1 GWNLRID
8 IGSVRRRDE
17 RPGPRANFRD
27 AHGGRRTAFRHRP
40 AAQRRRL
47 PACACRLHLR
57 KRPGPGRR
65 GRRSPPGSEADA
77 RGSAGWLRSCSGRRD
92 RMDTFAEV
100 AAGPAAAKWRIFM
113 HRLRNRFQAAVIVAA
128 FVSSIAAAAPAEAL
142 PTADVILDK
151 YVEATGGKGAY
162 ERVHTEKWTGT
173 FEFVGKG
180 VKGAVTAFRSRPK
193 KSVNLVELEGIGNI
207 QDGTDGE
214 TAWTLSSLQGPRIK
228 QGDERAVT
236 MREALLRAPVEW
248 RKLYKNAETTGVENV
263 DDQACYKVVL
273 TPNEGK

>member
-1 GWNLRID
+1 
-8 IGSVRRRDE
+8 
-17 RPGPRANFRD
+17 
-27 AHGGRRTAFRHRP
+27 
-40 AAQRRRL
+40 
-47 PACACRLHLR
+47 
-57 KRPGPGRR
+57 
-65 GRRSPPGSEADA
+65 
-77 RGSAGWLRSCSGRRD
+77 
-92 RMDTFAEV
+92 
-100 AAGPAAAKWRIFM
+100 M

-142 PTADVILDK
+142 PKADVILDK
-151 YVEATGGKGAY
+151 YVEATGGKSAY
-162 ERVHTEKWTGT
+162 EKVHTEKWTGT

-180 VKGAVTAFRSRPK
+180 VKGAVTAYRSEPN
-193 KSVNLVELEGIGNI
+193 KSVTLVELEGIGNM

-273 TPNEGK
+273 TPNEGKPETRYFDKKSNLLIKLTMQLASPMGDIPTETVLSDYKEQNGLTAPRKVHQKALGQEFLITINQVEYNVDMPKDRFDLPAEIKALAAK